1 MICPALGVS
10 PTDRPSQNK
19 FSTLVANKWST
30 TVSLDELKKE
40 KKKYI
45 FGLHFHYEVKS
56 RVIYTTT
63 TNHYCV
69 GSFKQHQREW
79 GDLKWSASSIC
90 RMFLTLWLHK
100 RFWVKIVFWILWML
114 SSTWHPPF
122 PWPPAHTM
130 DLSSTGTNLRSLCCR
145 HCVQPLVAW
154 LVGGCQRHFH
164 LPQFYPILQHRSKSL
179 RAQQNNNKKRIQSS
193 TVILIRGKEYQDH
206 KTTTIKNLDS

>member
-40 KKKYI
+40 KKYI

-130 DLSSTGTNLRSLCCR
+130 DLSSTGTNLPFTLLQALCSATGSMACWR
-145 HCVQPLVAW
+145 VSAA
-154 LVGGCQRHFH
+154 
-164 LPQFYPILQHRSKSL
+164 LPPP
-179 RAQQNNNKKRIQSS
+179 
-193 TVILIRGKEYQDH
+193 TVLPH
-206 KTTTIKNLDS
+206 PTT